1 MEGPLRHWRW
11 REGKHHA
18 WYHQESSQLVKG
30 ECRIWWREWV
40 QVVAQRTHPSAQ
52 TGRSAASAL
61 ALKAAT
67 AVLHSL
73 LDADPLPESITVPP
87 ACLFT
92 SKARS
97 DLWHAVARG
106 EEPVCEARSPRYVQ

>member
-1 MEGPLRHWRW
+1 MCFHVVTELGAELTEGGR
-11 REGKHHA
+11 A
-18 WYHQESSQLVKG
+18 A
-30 ECRIWWREWV
+30 
-40 QVVAQRTHPSAQ
+40 QVIAQRTHPSAH
-52 TGRSAASAL
+52 TGRSTASAL

-106 EEPVCEARSPRYVQ
+106 EEPVCEVRRCLEPHSLSHQMQ

>member
-1 MEGPLRHWRW
+1 M
-11 REGKHHA
+11 
-18 WYHQESSQLVKG
+18 
-30 ECRIWWREWV
+30 
-40 QVVAQRTHPSAQ
+40 QVIAQRTHPSAH
-52 TGRSAASAL
+52 TGRSAASAV
-61 ALKAAT
+61 ALKGAI

-106 EEPVCEARSPRYVQ
+106 EEPACEV